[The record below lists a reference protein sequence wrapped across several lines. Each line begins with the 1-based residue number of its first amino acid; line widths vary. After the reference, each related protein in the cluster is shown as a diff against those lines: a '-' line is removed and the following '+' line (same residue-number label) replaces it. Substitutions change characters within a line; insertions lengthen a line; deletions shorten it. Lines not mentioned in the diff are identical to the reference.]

1 MNRFKNLFQN
11 DKVLFVVS
19 FLVAVALWMM
29 VIGDRNPQTENVIR
43 DVPIAYTGTEIM
55 QDADLKIITVSDT
68 TADVKIFG
76 RLSEIHQV
84 VAADVTLSADLSEI
98 NKPGTYTVP
107 LVSTV
112 GQTGVSVEGVT
123 PATITVEADFIVQ
136 NRREVQ
142 VQFVNELPQDYE
154 QGELS
159 LSMTSLTV
167 EGPENLLKTIAKAVA
182 VVDLNNITQPISA
195 SYPLK
200 LVDAGGNEVVSDAI
214 AVSATE
220 VWVDLDILKA
230 KTVPVQ
236 VVLDGEVNLAET
248 GHTVT
253 PAPSSVRI
261 KGKAAL
267 IDSIEQI
274 ETQPIPQS
282 MIPVQAGTID
292 TALAL
297 PDGVTCD
304 TEQISVMF
312 DYTPPETDAQ
322 TADPGA

>member
-1 MNRFKNLFQN
+1 M
-11 DKVLFVVS
+11 
-19 FLVAVALWMM
+19 
-29 VIGDRNPQTENVIR
+29 
-43 DVPIAYTGTEIM
+43 
-55 QDADLKIITVSDT
+55 
-68 TADVKIFG
+68 
-76 RLSEIHQV
+76 
-84 VAADVTLSADLSEI
+84 
-98 NKPGTYTVP
+98 
-107 LVSTV
+107 
-112 GQTGVSVEGVT
+112 
-123 PATITVEADFIVQ
+123 
-136 NRREVQ
+136 
-142 VQFVNELPQDYE
+142 QFVNELPQDYE